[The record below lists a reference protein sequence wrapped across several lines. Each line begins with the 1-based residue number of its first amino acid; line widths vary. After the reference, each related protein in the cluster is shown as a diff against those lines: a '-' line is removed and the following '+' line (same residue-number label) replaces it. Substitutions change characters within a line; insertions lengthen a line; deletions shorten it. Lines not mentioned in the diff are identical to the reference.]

1 MTAAIDY
8 EAFRAEVRDFALT
21 RCPPDLREA
30 VVKLKKQGRHE
41 MLTWQ
46 KILYAKGWGA
56 PGWPREHGGTG
67 WDLRQRHIFDE
78 TLAECDCPT
87 QPYQALRHIAPVLIA
102 FGTDDQ
108 KARYL
113 PPMLRGEA
121 HWCQGY
127 SEPGAGSDL
136 ASLKTAA
143 VLDGDHYLVNG
154 QKVWTTGAHEA
165 DMMYAL
171 VRTSR
176 EAKKQQGITMLL
188 IPMDSPGLT
197 VREIRTIDGIHNV
210 NEVFFDNVRVPVA
223 NRVGEE
229 GKAWDYGK
237 FLLSHERL
245 GGANVAP
252 LIRLLARTRR
262 MVAEEYATR
271 PDHPRK
277 ADLDRRLLRAEAE
290 MQGVQA
296 LGRRAIE
303 DMVAKR
309 PLGAVS
315 SVIKLVS
322 SNLMQALDEIGLDA
336 TGHRLAA
343 RFRVVGEGGAN
354 AAEDGIWWLRN
365 FMHGRARTIYG
376 GSSEVQKNVLGRT
389 LFGAEFATQPMRP
402 GDLQDAARR
411 LAEAFD
417 ARFGRLAQVAE
428 RQALQAGTWREIVGL
443 GWPGLVIP
451 EAAGGAGGTLGDVAA
466 LVEGAA
472 RGALA
477 LPVAA
482 CCGVAAAL
490 LADAPALLEQ
500 VAAGRATVAPA
511 FAALHGIESGTGFA
525 ARWQGEVP
533 LLSGSL
539 VGVEAP
545 PGATHVAIACDMEGE
560 AVILAVAVD
569 DPRIAWRR
577 HERLDNRP
585 SLDLGFGGGTALP
598 GTVLVRG
605 PAAAAATRR
614 ALQTGQL
621 LGCVEAVA
629 AMGAVLEQTIAYLS
643 TRVQFDAPL
652 ATQQVLRHRVA
663 DLFVAQEAMRAQ
675 VTALLDAVAEGVW
688 PDRGIA
694 LARLHIGPAARRFAA
709 SVIQLHGGM
718 GMTEELPA
726 TRLNKRLLMLEFE
739 YGDAAAEETRLLAAA

>member
-21 RCPPDLREA
+21 NCPPDLREA

-46 KILYAKGWGA
+46 RILYAQGWGA

-102 FGTDDQ
+102 FGSDDQ
-108 KARYL
+108 KARFL

-143 VLDGDHYLVNG
+143 VLDGDHYVVTG
-154 QKVWTTGAHEA
+154 QKIWTTGAHEA

-245 GGANVAP
+245 GGAKVAP

-277 ADLDRRLLRAEAE
+277 AELDRRLLEAEAE

-309 PLGAVS
+309 PLGALS

-322 SNLMQALDEIGLDA
+322 STLMQTLDEIGLDA

-343 RFRVVGEGGAN
+343 RFRAVGEGGAN

-376 GSSEVQKNVLGRT
+376 GSSEVQKNVLSRT
-389 LFGAEFATQPMRP
+389 LFGAEFAATPMQP
-402 GDLQDAARR
+402 GDLHDTAHRLAARF
-411 LAEAFD
+411 A
-417 ARFGRLAQVAE
+417 ARCGRLADVAA
-428 RQALQAGTWREIVGL
+428 RQGQQAETWDEIQGL
-443 GWPGLVIP
+443 GWAALAIP
-451 EAAGGAGGTLGDVAA
+451 ERAGGAGGRFGDVAA

-482 CCGVAAAL
+482 CCGVAPLL
-490 LADAPALLEQ
+490 LADAPALLDRII
-500 VAAGRATVAPA
+500 AGSARVAPA
-511 FAALHGIESGTGFA
+511 FAAWHGAAAGGGFA
-525 ARWQGEVP
+525 CRWEAGAPV
-533 LLSGSL
+533 LSGSL
-539 VGVEAP
+539 LGVEAP
-545 PGATHVAIACDMEGE
+545 PGATHLALACDIAGE
-560 AVILAVAVD
+560 AAILGIAID
-569 DPRIAWRR
+569 DPRLTRR
-577 HERLDNRP
+577 WHERLDNRP

-598 GTVLVRG
+598 GTVLLRG

-614 ALQTGQL
+614 AQQAARL

-629 AMGAVLEQTIAYLS
+629 AMGAALEQTIAYLS

-663 DLFVAQEAMRAQ
+663 DLFVAQEVMRAE
-675 VTALLDAVAEGVW
+675 VAALLDAVAAGAW
-688 PDRGIA
+688 PERGIA
-694 LARLHIGPAARRFAA
+694 LAWLHIAPAARRFAA
-709 SVIQLHGGM
+709 AVIQLHGGM

-726 TRLNKRLLMLEFE
+726 TRLNKRLLMLAFE
-739 YGDAAAEETRLLAAA
+739 AGDAAAGPADG

>member
-1 MTAAIDY
+1 MTTAAIDY

-21 RCPPDLREA
+21 HCPADLREA

-46 KILYAKGWGA
+46 KILYARGWGA

-87 QPYQALRHIAPVLIA
+87 QPYQALRHIAPVLIE
-102 FGTDDQ
+102 FGTPEQ

-143 VLDGDHYLVNG
+143 VLDGDHYVVSG
-154 QKVWTTGAHEA
+154 QKIWTTGAHEA

-197 VREIRTIDGIHNV
+197 VRQIRTIDGIHNV
-210 NEVFFDNVRVPVA
+210 NEVFFDTVRVPVG

-229 GKAWDYGK
+229 GRAWDYGK

-252 LIRLLARTRR
+252 LLRLLARTRR
-262 MVAEEYATR
+262 MVEEEFAGR
-271 PDHPRK
+271 PGHPR
-277 ADLDRRLLRAEAE
+277 RAELERRILRIEAE
-290 MQGVQA
+290 LQGVKA

-322 SNLMQALDEIGLDA
+322 SNLMQALDEVGLDA
-336 TGHRLAA
+336 AGHRLAA
-343 RFRVVGEGGAN
+343 RLRAVDGAGPN

-376 GSSEVQKNVLGRT
+376 GSSEVQKNVLART
-389 LFGAEFATQPMRP
+389 LFGAAFAAPPMQP
-402 GDLQDAARR
+402 GDLHDAA
-411 LAEAFD
+411 LKLGAACD
-417 ARFGRLAQVAE
+417 ARFGRMAEVGE
-428 RQALQAGTWREIVGL
+428 RQALLGETWREILGL
-443 GWPGLVIP
+443 GWPAVAVP
-451 EAAGGAGGTLGDVAA
+451 EAAGGAGGSLGDVAA

-477 LPVAA
+477 LPIAA
-482 CCGVAAAL
+482 CCGVAPAL
-490 LADAPALLEQ
+490 LAHAPALLEQ
-500 VAAGRATVAPA
+500 VAAGTATIVPA
-511 FAALHGIESGTGFA
+511 FADLHGEEAGTGFA
-525 ARWQGEVP
+525 ARWEGDVP
-533 LLSGSL
+533 VLSGSL
-539 VGVEAP
+539 AGVEAP
-545 PGATHVAIACDMEGE
+545 PGATHVAIACAIGGE
-560 AVILAVAVD
+560 AVILAVAAED
-569 DPRIAWRR
+569 ARIAWRR
-577 HERLDNRP
+577 HERLDARP
-585 SLDLGFGGGTALP
+585 SLELGFGGGTALP
-598 GTVLVRG
+598 GAVIARG
-605 PAAAAATRR
+605 AGAAEATRR
-614 ALQTGQL
+614 ARETGML

-629 AMGAVLEQTIAYLS
+629 AMGAALEQTIAYLS

-663 DLFVAQEAMRAQ
+663 ELFVAQETMRGQ
-675 VTALLDAVAEGVW
+675 VTALLGAVAEGGW
-688 PDRGIA
+688 PSREIA
-694 LARLHIGPAARRFAA
+694 LAKLHIGPAARRFAA
-709 SVIQLHGGM
+709 AVIQLHGGM

-739 YGDAAAEETRLLAAA
+739 YGDGASQEAALLG